1 MPNTDSFHATPPLDY
16 YYKDGYQVMNPF
28 CRIISEAPQYRY
40 ALEYRNGHYTGD
52 KINPWTVFADSVTA
66 RILIALKE
74 NLRDGQWRMLGISD
88 EQLRTVRNGD
98 AEAEFAEYAANMRA
112 ADMSLS
118 GFSETDLRNGN
129 RKHARERL
137 AALLKFL
144 ADAKNELASRKRPE
158 VSWVI
163 RGDGPGMIDYMKARG
178 VGIPDAGYPAH
189 VCRSNVKWNTNQ
201 FLSTSDRNELASL
214 AGKDLV
220 WLIRIKPETTQGRS
234 GGMYTGENEVL
245 FPYDV
250 SLTIDGCV
258 SVSSIEQISG
268 VDLKGFSEAA
278 SLRKKLCQVYEANRR
293 RWTHGIVRF
302 LVATEE

>member
-40 ALEYRNGHYTGD
+40 ALEYRDGPYTGD
-52 KINPWTVFADSVTA
+52 KSNPWTVLADSVTA
-66 RILIALKE
+66 RILIALKG

-88 EQLRTVRNGD
+88 EQHRTVISGD
-98 AEAEFAEYAANMRA
+98 AEAEYAEYAANMRKEGI
-112 ADMSLS
+112 SLS
-118 GFSETDLRNGN
+118 GFSETDLRDGN
-129 RKHARERL
+129 KKYARERL

-144 ADAKNELASRKRPE
+144 DEAKNALASRKHPE

-163 RGDGPGMIDYMKARG
+163 RGDGPGMIDYMKTRG
-178 VGIPDAGYPAH
+178 VDIPDVGTPAR

-201 FLSTSDRNELASL
+201 FFSTSDRNELASL

-220 WLIRIKPETTQGRS
+220 WLIRIKPETTKGRS

-250 SLTIDGCV
+250 SFTIDGCV

-268 VDLKGFSEAA
+268 VDLTGFSDPGG
-278 SLRKKLCQVYEANRR
+278 LRKKLCQVYAANRR
-293 RWTHGIVRF
+293 RWTHGVVRF
-302 LVATEE
+302 LLATEE